1 MRKRNLMTR
10 TRKKILKVIKVLF
23 ISGLAV
29 LVLFAALSG
38 YCMLSVKDKL
48 YSYDPFC
55 SSDICSG
62 LKDDPADAVIV
73 LGCMVYDD
81 STPSPM
87 LDRRIQM
94 GVKAYKLGIAR
105 KILLSG
111 DHGTK
116 GYDEVNVMRKV
127 ALENGVPSE
136 DIFMDHAGFSTYE
149 TMYRAVHVFGIK
161 KAVVVT
167 QNYHLYRSVY
177 NAENLGMDACGIDS
191 GNEGFIINPKSYPR
205 EFLAQAKDVV
215 KCIFKPEST
224 YVGEPIDIKGNG
236 EVTLD

>member
-1 MRKRNLMTR
+1 MK
-10 TRKKILKVIKVLF
+10 KKIFKYIKSVFIAGLIAAVICAGLSLF
-23 ISGLAV
+23 CI
-29 LVLFAALSG
+29 
-38 YCMLSVKDKL
+38 LSVKDKT
-48 YSYDPFC
+48 YSYDSFC
-55 SSDICSG
+55 SSELCSEL
-62 LKDDPADAVIV
+62 LKNPADAVIV
-73 LGCMVYDD
+73 LGCQVYND
-81 STPSPM
+81 SAPSPM
-87 LDRRIQM
+87 LERRIQM
-94 GVKAYKLGIAR
+94 GIKAYKLGIAR

-111 DHGTK
+111 DHGQK
-116 GYDEVNVMRKV
+116 DYDEVNVMRKV

-149 TMYRAVHVFGIK
+149 TMYRAGHVFGIK

-177 NAENLGMDACGIDS
+177 NAENLGLEAVGIDS

-224 YVGEPIDIKGNG
+224 YVGDPIDIKGNG

>member
-1 MRKRNLMTR
+1 MT
-10 TRKKILKVIKVLF
+10 TKKKKITKIIKTLF
-23 ISGLAV
+23 ISGLIAV
-29 LVLFAALSG
+29 IIFAALSG
-38 YCMLSVKDKL
+38 YCILSVKDKI
-48 YSYDPFC
+48 YTYDSL
-55 SSDICSG
+55 SSSELCAE
-62 LKDDPADAVIV
+62 LQKDPADAVIV
-73 LGCMVYDD
+73 LGCLVYNDT
-81 STPSPM
+81 TPSPM

-94 GVKAYKLGIAR
+94 GIKAYKLGLAR

-111 DHGTK
+111 DHGQK
-116 GYDEVNVMRKV
+116 DYDEVNVMRKV

-149 TMYRAVHVFGIK
+149 TMYRAGHVFGIK
-161 KAVVVT
+161 RAVVVT

-177 NAENLGMDACGIDS
+177 NAINLGVESIGIDS
-191 GNEGFIINPKSYPR
+191 GNEGFVINPKSYPR

-224 YVGEPIDIKGNG
+224 YVGDPIDIKGNG